1 MSDSGIPGFSF
12 TRIPSAP
19 TATNPDTLFV
29 QVPGNPRYLTFR
41 SYSLLA
47 PKPAAAR
54 PNTEPPAPRPPPPP
68 PPPARLYPVT
78 PAADPE
84 ELSAE
89 LCQAMDFIMSGM
101 TPDELSWL
109 FQVSDRYRNYHAAKI
124 ARHAPP
130 PPPPAHDDP
139 GRVLYEYR
147 AARDAARAA
156 ASHSLPTTY
165 RQASPVL
172 ATATAGGAAEILADG
187 APALFDAAAVLA
199 APEVAIPVLL
209 APPAFATAEVVAKA
223 LRSADHHADAPTRL
237 GRAVLHA
244 FDAPEPSP
252 PLPGLVPPS
261 LPKTKPGEG
270 GFTAPPHGKPVPGFT
285 PAPPSAPV
293 HPGHAPVENK
303 PIVLESQGGGT
314 SNGKESTLAEVLA
327 PGGSPVGVVNR
338 GARQDTRTVPPNQF
352 NALKAE
358 LLRDAKPIADGEQYD
373 RYDGKIYILPNG
385 EVFGLRISDPHG
397 ETIDIF
403 VSKTSIISKRFKVHQ
418 K

>member
-1 MSDSGIPGFSF
+1 MSDSGNPGFSY

-54 PNTEPPAPRPPPPP
+54 PYTEPPALRPPPPPPP

-101 TPDELSWL
+101 TPDELSRL
-109 FQVSDRYRNYHAAKI
+109 FQVSDRYRNYNAAKI

-130 PPPPAHDDP
+130 PPPPPPPPAHDDP
-139 GRVLYEYR
+139 GRALYEYR

-187 APALFDAAAVLA
+187 VLDAAMLA
-199 APEVAIPVLL
+199 APEIAISALL
-209 APPAFATAEVVAKA
+209 APPAFGLAEAAAKV
-223 LRSADHHADAPTRL
+223 LRSS
-237 GRAVLHA
+237 VQ
-244 FDAPEPSP
+244 
-252 PLPGLVPPS
+252 LV
-261 LPKTKPGEG
+261 
-270 GFTAPPHGKPVPGFT
+270 
-285 PAPPSAPV
+285 
-293 HPGHAPVENK
+293 
-303 PIVLESQGGGT
+303 
-314 SNGKESTLAEVLA
+314 
-327 PGGSPVGVVNR
+327 
-338 GARQDTRTVPPNQF
+338 GA
-352 NALKAE
+352 
-358 LLRDAKPIADGEQYD
+358 
-373 RYDGKIYILPNG
+373 
-385 EVFGLRISDPHG
+385 
-397 ETIDIF
+397 
-403 VSKTSIISKRFKVHQ
+403 
-418 K
+418 

>member
-78 PAADPE
+78 PAAGPE

-130 PPPPAHDDP
+130 PSPSPPPPAHDDP
-139 GRVLYEYR
+139 RRALYESR
-147 AARDAARAA
+147 AARDTARAA
-156 ASHSLPTTY
+156 TASLSVTITY

-209 APPAFATAEVVAKA
+209 APQ
-223 LRSADHHADAPTRL
+223 
-237 GRAVLHA
+237 
-244 FDAPEPSP
+244 
-252 PLPGLVPPS
+252 PS
-261 LPKTKPGEG
+261 LWPR
-270 GFTAPPHGKPVPGFT
+270 
-285 PAPPSAPV
+285 
-293 HPGHAPVENK
+293 
-303 PIVLESQGGGT
+303 L
-314 SNGKESTLAEVLA
+314 
-327 PGGSPVGVVNR
+327 
-338 GARQDTRTVPPNQF
+338 
-352 NALKAE
+352 
-358 LLRDAKPIADGEQYD
+358 
-373 RYDGKIYILPNG
+373 
-385 EVFGLRISDPHG
+385 
-397 ETIDIF
+397 
-403 VSKTSIISKRFKVHQ
+403 
-418 K
+418 